1 MFEHVPKDQTYEL
14 FDASKGISF
23 NGTSTSMLMT
33 VPVGDNFEILVTIF
47 TLSLPVHRDQ
57 YHEKVTDIRLS
68 STSM

>member
-33 VPVGDNFEILVTIF
+33 VPVGDNFEILVMD
-47 TLSLPVHRDQ
+47 LRC
-57 YHEKVTDIRLS
+57 
-68 STSM
+68 